1 MCDESSS
8 TFRIMLTKNR
18 LRTIAAPAHPCARGI
33 RTSLCSTELL
43 GHKDIKTTQIYTHVM
58 NRGANAVK
66 SPLDGLT

>member
-1 MCDESSS
+1 
-8 TFRIMLTKNR
+8 MLEDGHDI
-18 LRTIAAPAHPCARGI
+18 RTIAAPAHPCARGI
-33 RTSLCSTELL
+33 RTSLCSTELP